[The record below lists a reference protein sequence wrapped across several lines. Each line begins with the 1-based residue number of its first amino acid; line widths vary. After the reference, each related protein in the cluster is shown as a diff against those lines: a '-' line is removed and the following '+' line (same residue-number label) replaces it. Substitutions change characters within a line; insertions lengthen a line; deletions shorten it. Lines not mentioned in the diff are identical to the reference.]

1 MKSDNPDENVDRN
14 LAGVERPRNL
24 SRDRLADLENRIDR
38 LTARNER
45 LHDHVGWIDRSGA
58 IPSTLGFVG
67 LSVLSA
73 VGAFVVP
80 SAQSVLLAIAG
91 IGITGVV
98 LSNAVARG
106 EFIERGDAEE
116 VYAACAANYDAMIAT
131 FDHAEDRLYLP
142 GDDGRIRLF
151 VPRRSDEFPESG
163 DALVAGDADR
173 QGLVLEP
180 IGNGFVREVEG
191 AVADAM
197 LATPAAM
204 VEQLTDALEDR
215 FEFVAATDSIVEAG
229 RAEVAVSGSAFGP
242 VDRFDHPVASI
253 LAVGLATHLERPV
266 RLEVTDET
274 DRGEWLVSCH
284 WEPNTDQ
291 E

>member
-1 MKSDNPDENVDRN
+1 MKSDNPDKNVDRN
-14 LAGVERPRNL
+14 IAGVERPRDQ

-45 LHDHVGWIDRSGA
+45 LHDHVGWADRSGA
-58 IPSTLGFVG
+58 TPSTLGFVG

-91 IGITGVV
+91 IGVVGVV
-98 LSNAVARG
+98 LSNTVARG

-131 FDHAEDRLYLP
+131 FDHAADRLYLP

-151 VPRRSDEFPESG
+151 VPRRSDELPEST
-163 DALVAGDADR
+163 DALVAGDADH

-180 IGNGFVREVEG
+180 IGSGFVREVEG

-215 FEFVAATDSIVEAG
+215 FEFVAATDSIVDAG
-229 RAEVAVSGSAFGP
+229 RAEIAVSGSAFGP

-284 WEPNTDQ
+284 WESTTDQ